1 MVYQPHYREFP
12 RPVHIQDGLLRVTNT
27 NHITGSFTDQFIF
40 KTDCFVLQTPTTL
53 PGVSPTSSYSRRTA
67 SCYKHQPHY
76 REFHRLVHIQDG
88 LLRDDL

>member
-1 MVYQPHYREFP
+1 MVWWGRSLTSYHKHAAIDMCSISDTNFKCY
-12 RPVHIQDGLLRVTNT
+12 GL
-27 NHITGSFTDQFIF
+27 
-40 KTDCFVLQTPTTL
+40 PTTL